1 MTLETY
7 RDQRAFREEDW
18 LQKKSQLIMRYLTAS
33 KIDAVVVGVSGGVD
47 SALVVYLLSYIM
59 GLPNSPLKRVMG
71 VIAPVTG
78 SEGATGQGGA
88 TARAIEVCQR
98 AFIEHVVWDMG
109 PTQATYKTL
118 GDKATHVNNTPW
130 AQGQCLSI
138 IRTPVFYY
146 MAALMQEEG
155 SRSVVCGTTN
165 RDEGSYIGFYG
176 KASDGMCDIQ
186 PISDLHKSEVYQVAR
201 YLGVPESVLNET
213 PKGDVWDGRV
223 DKQMIGAPYWYVEYF
238 TGYILP
244 HSPPHA
250 TIHTIPAQYLD
261 PDTQIYAENI
271 LKLHAQNAHKY
282 LVGSPAVHFDVM
294 DRYVPNG
301 WSARNSYTYEMFTF

>member
-1 MTLETY
+1 MTLESY

-18 LQKKSQLIMRYLTAS
+18 LREKSQLIMRYFAAS
-33 KIDAVVVGVSGGVD
+33 KIDSVVVGVSGGVD

-59 GLPNSPLKRVMG
+59 MLPNSPLKRVMG
-71 VIAPVTG
+71 VIAPVIG

-98 AFIEHVVWDMG
+98 AFIEHFVWDLG

-118 GDKATHVNNTPW
+118 GDQTTMNTPW

-138 IRTPVFYY
+138 IRTPAFYY
-146 MAALMQEEG
+146 MAALMQEQG
-155 SRSVVCGTTN
+155 SRSVVSGTTN
-165 RDEGSYIGFYG
+165 RDEGSYLGFYG

-186 PISDLHKSEVYQVAR
+186 PISDLHKSEVYRMAR

-223 DKQMIGAPYWYVEYF
+223 DEQMIGAPYDFVEYF
-238 TGYILP
+238 TGYVLD

-250 TIHTIPAQYLD
+250 TIHTIPAQYLT
-261 PDTQIYAENI
+261 PETQVYAENI
-271 LKLHAQNAHKY
+271 LKLHTQNAHKY

-294 DRYVPNG
+294 TRYVPGG